1 MKCYYRSEKSILQK
15 MQCNLFHVD
24 DSDIKIN
31 LINFVSKSI
40 STLSILNRF
49 FSTNVGTIKE

>member
-1 MKCYYRSEKSILQK
+1 MRCD
-15 MQCNLFHVD
+15 LFHVD
-24 DSDIKIN
+24 DSDTKIN

-49 FSTNVGTIKE
+49 LSTNVGTIKE

>member
-1 MKCYYRSEKSILQK
+1 MRYD
-15 MQCNLFHVD
+15 LFHVD

-40 STLSILNRF
+40 STLSILSRF